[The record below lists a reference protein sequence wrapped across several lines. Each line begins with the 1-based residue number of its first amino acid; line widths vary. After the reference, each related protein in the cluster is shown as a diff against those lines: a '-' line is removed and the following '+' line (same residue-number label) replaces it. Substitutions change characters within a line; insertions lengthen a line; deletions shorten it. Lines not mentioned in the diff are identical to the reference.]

1 MKRMHNAMNI
11 QLPRSP
17 ISPLP
22 PQIEIPS
29 MEERVQG
36 YVGSGYFEQYGNIFY
51 SDVDDSSDAPPPPP
65 FYGSGVSSAAA
76 PSYAPPPPPFF
87 GSSSFG
93 SASTSVMAS
102 LHESEPHHPSAADIA
117 ASRLSDAIFGT
128 PHGGN
133 GNGDGNGDGQ
143 GQ

>member
-11 QLPRSP
+11 QPPRSP

-65 FYGSGVSSAAA
+65 FYGAGASAAAA

-87 GSSSFG
+87 GNSSFG
-93 SASTSVMAS
+93 IASSTMMEP
-102 LHESEPHHPSAADIA
+102 LHGSGPHLPSTGELAAA
-117 ASRLSDAIFGT
+117 RLSDALFA
-128 PHGGN
+128 
-133 GNGDGNGDGQ
+133 
-143 GQ
+143 